1 MAQTFPDVPSTDQ
14 LVNSRGKFV
23 DRTDALRSQF
33 SGTGFPA
40 EAVVGQIVVRT
51 DEGKAYICTNATGP
65 VFTEYVSWLLAN
77 VAGVVSYTNVQN
89 VAGSRLLGNPT
100 GVAGAPSEISL
111 GASLS
116 FTGSTLGVATNG
128 ITNAMLRQ
136 SVAVSVIGRASG
148 TTGDVADIQAGAN
161 DRVLRRVSNAL
172 DFGQLTAGMFPN
184 AIITNAMLRNSAALS
199 VLGRSANSVG
209 APADIAAGADG
220 QVLRRASSVLG
231 FGTLISTSFA
241 DNTIASSRVAFGA
254 TQRLTGRNTAAAG
267 AGEEVTVSQVLDWQ
281 GSTRGMIPVRGA
293 ATWAGLAVGSNGQ
306 FLKSNGTDPSW
317 AAITQADVSGLTTGS
332 SPQFAELNVGHA
344 TDTTITRVLAGVA
357 AVEGKPLAR
366 VNSGAQA
373 NTGLI
378 TWGTAAPGTLHE
390 GEIYLRHA

>member
-128 ITNAMLRQ
+128 ITNAMLR
-136 SVAVSVIGRASG
+136 
-148 TTGDVADIQAGAN
+148 
-161 DRVLRRVSNAL
+161 
-172 DFGQLTAGMFPN
+172 
-184 AIITNAMLRNSAALS
+184 NSAALS

-231 FGTLISTSFA
+231 FGTLLSTSFA
-241 DNTIASSRVAFGA
+241 DNTIASSRIAFGA

-293 ATWAGLAVGSNGQ
+293 ATWAGLAVGSNRQ

-317 AAITQADVSGLTTGS
+317 AAITQADVSGLKTGS
-332 SPQFAELNVGHA
+332 SPQFAAVNIGHA
-344 TDTTITRVLAGVA
+344 TDTTLTRVLAGVA
-357 AVEGKPLAR
+357 AIEGKPLAR